1 MNGRKP
7 RRFCILIFSRGF
19 WLRTGPGSSISC
31 GCGQRWRDTM
41 VCFRRRGRIARA
53 PWPRRRAVR
62 LPGLPRAF
70 TRPRSG
76 TRRRRECFIPCWE
89 SGGRSLRPSERRW
102 GGGRGDWGNSDDAP
116 VAVSAGAARWVAVRR
131 ARLDGPLRADSQ
143 EEILRAG
150 AGAGIAGS
158 AGHQHPCAGGAAF
171 GGSVFATSDRLG
183 SGFGG
188 RGGEDA
194 VGLSSVCRGG
204 CREPRV
210 EDDSVDGSAQRD
222 ECVRIGPVYGDTSL
236 CDGGGSAVRNLEEPV
251 DRDAG
256 AGLVYFRVD
265 VVVGVFLEPG
275 GGGAA
280 AQRDTGS
287 GVTRPAKTARRGTEA
302 KSIPARLGMANEYHL
317 REQVYS

>member
-1 MNGRKP
+1 MT
-7 RRFCILIFSRGF
+7 LL
-19 WLRTGPGSSISC
+19 WLYLL
-31 GCGQRWRDTM
+31 
-41 VCFRRRGRIARA
+41 A
-53 PWPRRRAVR
+53 
-62 LPGLPRAF
+62 L
-70 TRPRSG
+70 
-76 TRRRRECFIPCWE
+76 
-89 SGGRSLRPSERRW
+89 
-102 GGGRGDWGNSDDAP
+102 
-116 VAVSAGAARWVAVRR
+116 
-131 ARLDGPLRADSQ
+131 LDGPLRADSQ
-143 EEILRAG
+143 EGVLRAG

-171 GGSVFATSDRLG
+171 SGPGFAASDRPG

-194 VGLSSVCRGG
+194 VGLSSVCGGG

-222 ECVRIGPVYGDTSL
+222 ECVGIGPVYGDTSL
-236 CDGGGSAVRNLEEPV
+236 CDGGGSAVRNLAQPV
-251 DRDAG
+251 GRDAG

-280 AQRDTGS
+280 AERDTGS
-287 GVTRPAKTARRGTEA
+287 GVTPPAKTARRGTEA